1 MNLQLKQLRKRAGYK
16 KQSDFARALGVKER
30 TYASWEREEVG
41 LSMSQACDIAD
52 FLGCS
57 LDELAGRWEYVKEP
71 KYLDPRQE
79 ALNAEFALLDDAY
92 KDSAVAA
99 VRGMAAAC
107 AQESSPSGLEDSQ
120 VGRSA

>member
-1 MNLQLKQLRKRAGYK
+1 MNLQLKRIRDLRGYT
-16 KQSDFARALGVKER
+16 QEEMASMLGIKVSR
-30 TYASWEREEVG
+30 YGTWERGERMM
-41 LSMSQACDIAD
+41 SFSQACDVAD
-52 FLGCS
+52 LLECT
-57 LDELAGRWEYVKEP
+57 LDELGGRDWPDDER
-71 KYLDPRQE
+71 YLDPRQE

-107 AQESSPSGLEDSQ
+107 AQESSPSGFEDSQ